1 MAAIREATP
10 GDLEAVLALLKT
22 FPDDPE
28 LKDVDWEDGR
38 RVYAELLGGDKGS
51 IFVAEERGEIVGIVT
66 LGFSTAMRFGGP
78 YAMIEEFLVAESQR
92 GKGLARLLLAAARAE
107 AERRRCRE
115 LQVNGPSP
123 LGKPVYLRN
132 GFHEAGSHLKIWL

>member
-10 GDLEAVLALLKT
+10 GDLEAVLALLKS

-92 GKGLARLLLAAARAE
+92 GKGLARPLLAAARAE

>member
-1 MAAIREATP
+1 MPTIRPAVP
-10 GDLEAVLALLKT
+10 DDLDAVIALLST

-28 LKDVDWEDGR
+28 LRDIDWEDGR
-38 RVYAELLGGDKGS
+38 RVYAELLGGEKGH
-51 IFVAEERGEIVGIVT
+51 ITVAEEGGAIVGIVT

-92 GKGLARLLLAAARAE
+92 GKGLARPLLAAARAE
-107 AERRRCRE
+107 AERRQCRE

-123 LGKPVYLRN
+123 EGTPVYLRN
-132 GFHEAGSHLKIWL
+132 GFHESGAHLKIWL

>member
-1 MAAIREATP
+1 MASIRPASP
-10 GDLEAVLALLKT
+10 DDLEGVIALLSS

-38 RVYAELLGGDKGS
+38 RVYAELLGGEKGS
-51 IFVAEERGEIVGIVT
+51 IFVADEGGEIVGIVT

-78 YAMIEEFLVAESQR
+78 YAMIEEFLVAASQR
-92 GKGLARLLLAAARAE
+92 GKGLARPLLAEARAD
-107 AERRRCRE
+107 AERRGCRE

-123 LGKPVYLRN
+123 DGRPVYLRN
-132 GFHEAGSHLKIWL
+132 GFHEAGAHLKIWL